1 MKTQYDVCVVGGGAA
16 GMAAAI
22 AAAEGGNTVCIIDKN
37 KKLGKKLYAT
47 GNGRCNLANTDMK
60 DGHYHLQKRIRNFC
74 IPVWASNHCMKCLH
88 FCILLVYIQDVSM
101 DIIIRY
107 QCRHQRLYGHF

>member
-47 GNGRCNLANTDMK
+47 A
-60 DGHYHLQKRIRNFC
+60 
-74 IPVWASNHCMKCLH
+74 V
-88 FCILLVYIQDVSM
+88 VSGSLK
-101 DIIIRY
+101 ITFFT
-107 QCRHQRLYGHF
+107 GFSTFSS

>member
-37 KKLGKKLYAT
+37 KNWA
-47 GNGRCNLANTDMK
+47 
-60 DGHYHLQKRIRNFC
+60 RNYMPQAMVDA
-74 IPVWASNHCMKCLH
+74 IWQ
-88 FCILLVYIQDVSM
+88 IQ
-101 DIIIRY
+101 I
-107 QCRHQRLYGHF
+107 

>member
-37 KKLGKKLYAT
+37 K
-47 GNGRCNLANTDMK
+47 RQVIIIR
-60 DGHYHLQKRIRNFC
+60 LQKRIRNFC

-88 FCILLVYIQDVSM
+88 FCILLVYIQDVST

>member
-37 KKLGKKLYAT
+37 KNWA
-47 GNGRCNLANTDMK
+47 
-60 DGHYHLQKRIRNFC
+60 RNYMPQAMADA
-74 IPVWASNHCMKCLH
+74 IWQ
-88 FCILLVYIQDVSM
+88 IQ
-101 DIIIRY
+101 I
-107 QCRHQRLYGHF
+107 

>member
-37 KKLGKKLYAT
+37 KKTGQEIICHRQRSMQFGKYRYEGWSLSFVFRNVSEISAYLSGRAT
-47 GNGRCNLANTDMK
+47 IA
-60 DGHYHLQKRIRNFC
+60 
-74 IPVWASNHCMKCLH
+74 
-88 FCILLVYIQDVSM
+88 
-101 DIIIRY
+101 
-107 QCRHQRLYGHF
+107 

>member
-37 KKLGKKLYAT
+37 KKLGRQWSMQFGKYRYEGWSLSFVFRNVSEISAYLSGRAT
-47 GNGRCNLANTDMK
+47 IA
-60 DGHYHLQKRIRNFC
+60 
-74 IPVWASNHCMKCLH
+74 
-88 FCILLVYIQDVSM
+88 
-101 DIIIRY
+101 
-107 QCRHQRLYGHF
+107 

>member
-47 GNGRCNLANTDMK
+47 GTGIYSGKNIGA
-60 DGHYHLQKRIRNFC
+60 
-74 IPVWASNHCMKCLH
+74 
-88 FCILLVYIQDVSM
+88 
-101 DIIIRY
+101 
-107 QCRHQRLYGHF
+107 

>member
-37 KKLGKKLYAT
+37 KIICHRQWSMQSGKYRYEGWSLSFVFRNVSEISAYLSGRAT
-47 GNGRCNLANTDMK
+47 IA
-60 DGHYHLQKRIRNFC
+60 
-74 IPVWASNHCMKCLH
+74 
-88 FCILLVYIQDVSM
+88 
-101 DIIIRY
+101 
-107 QCRHQRLYGHF
+107 

>member
-37 KKLGKKLYAT
+37 KKLGKKLYAQ
-47 GNGRCNLANTDMK
+47 AMVDAIW
-60 DGHYHLQKRIRNFC
+60 Q
-74 IPVWASNHCMKCLH
+74 
-88 FCILLVYIQDVSM
+88 IQ
-101 DIIIRY
+101 I
-107 QCRHQRLYGHF
+107 